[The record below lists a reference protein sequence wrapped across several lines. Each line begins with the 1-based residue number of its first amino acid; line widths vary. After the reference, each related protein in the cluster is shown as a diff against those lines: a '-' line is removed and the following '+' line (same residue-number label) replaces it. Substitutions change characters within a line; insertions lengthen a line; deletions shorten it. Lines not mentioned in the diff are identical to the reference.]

1 MSLRQTRMPNRWRRG
16 FGVNR
21 DREHFELSSFPE
33 SDNPV
38 TPANDPKVVADGDL
52 ATAYHEAGHAVVALS
67 LGRSINKLT
76 IVRNSLRLGA
86 VKFGSRRTGRR
97 QDYFETE
104 AMILLAGI
112 VSEARITGK
121 LNWSGARQ
129 DMVNLQK
136 MISTRVANESAAERL
151 QRRLFDKTEHLVMQP
166 GIWGAI
172 EKIAHMLVQHR
183 SLSGRSARHIYD
195 ELNREG

>member
-1 MSLRQTRMPNRWRRG
+1 MN
-16 FGVNR
+16 
-21 DREHFELSSFPE
+21 
-33 SDNPV
+33 
-38 TPANDPKVVADGDL
+38 
-52 ATAYHEAGHAVVALS
+52 
-67 LGRSINKLT
+67 
-76 IVRNSLRLGA
+76 
-86 VKFGSRRTGRR
+86 FGSRRTGRR

-136 MISTRVANESAAERL
+136 MISTRVVSESAAQRL
-151 QRRLFDKTEHLVMQP
+151 QRRLFDKTEHLVMQS
-166 GIWGAI
+166 GIWSAI
-172 EKIAHMLVQHR
+172 EKIAHMLVQQR

-195 ELNREG
+195 EATREG

>member
-1 MSLRQTRMPNRWRRG
+1 MSDSPERNG
-16 FGVNR
+16 
-21 DREHFELSSFPE
+21 EHFDLSSIPE
-33 SDNPV
+33 PDNPI
-38 TPANDPKVVADGDL
+38 TPRNESEAVADGDLADGDL

-67 LGRSINKLT
+67 LGRSVNKLT

-86 VKFGSRRTGRR
+86 VNFGSRRTGRR

-112 VSEARITGK
+112 VSEARLTGK
-121 LNWSGARQ
+121 LNWNGARQ
-129 DMVNLQK
+129 DMFQLQK
-136 MISTRVANESAAERL
+136 MISTRVVSERAAERL
-151 QRRLFDKTEHLVMQP
+151 QRRLFDKTEHLVMQS
-166 GIWGAI
+166 GIWSAI

-195 ELNREG
+195 EMKLN